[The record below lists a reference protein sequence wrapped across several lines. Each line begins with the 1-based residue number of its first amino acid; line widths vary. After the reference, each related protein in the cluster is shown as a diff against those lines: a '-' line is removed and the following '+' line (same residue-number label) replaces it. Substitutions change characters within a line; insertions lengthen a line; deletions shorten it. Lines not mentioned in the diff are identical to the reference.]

1 MRVEIEIEIDKDG
14 DAAQEI
20 DEVNQLLGKLQG
32 KLEWH
37 SGMPDDGKIL
47 DLNGNSVGRWSIQ

>member
-14 DAAQEI
+14 DVAEEI
-20 DEVNQLLGKLQG
+20 DEVNQLLGKLQT
-32 KLEWH
+32 KFQWY
-37 SGMPDDGKIL
+37 SGMSEDGKIL

>member
-1 MRVEIEIEIDKDG
+1 LRVEIEIEIDKDG

-20 DEVNQLLGKLQG
+20 DEVNQLLGKLQT
-32 KLEWH
+32 KFQWY
-37 SGMPDDGKIL
+37 SGMPEDGKIL